1 MAVTGRAVDVTV
13 LGGGAL
19 DPDANGGVAVEGT
32 GIACRGTTKG
42 RSAATVFALA
52 GGVAARVGAVGGVAA
67 RVGPVG
73 GIAARVGAVGSV
85 AARVG
90 AVGGVAARAGAVGGV
105 VARVGA
111 VGGVAARVGAVGGVA
126 ALCFASAAAFRFS
139 STAVRLRASTACVLF
154 GSKVGGSVGF
164 LT

>member
-1 MAVTGRAVDVTV
+1 
-13 LGGGAL
+13 
-19 DPDANGGVAVEGT
+19 
-32 GIACRGTTKG
+32 
-42 RSAATVFALA
+42 
-52 GGVAARVGAVGGVAA
+52 VGGVDA
-67 RVGPVG
+67 R
-73 GIAARVGAVGSV
+73 AE
-85 AARVG
+85 